1 MKYLLLLL
9 ILTLSTLFSAS
20 LTLDKQIAQLKD
32 ADPKE
37 RFTLMN
43 ALKLRIATMN
53 ASERSSAI
61 TQLKTQ
67 MHQKNISHQNDS
79 RQKHQEMLASDQM
92 QQIHKQKR
100 AQDSYSG
107 GKNPNRPGGG
117 SGHKKPNRR

>member
-67 MHQKNISHQNDS
+67 MHQKTYHTKMI
-79 RQKHQEMLASDQM
+79 
-92 QQIHKQKR
+92 
-100 AQDSYSG
+100 QD
-107 GKNPNRPGGG
+107 KTPRDARLRPDAADT
-117 SGHKKPNRR
+117 